1 MLFPPHSEVYMR
13 SRKLPAAL
21 AALSLLASM
30 IMVMP
35 MTVAAASAGAARQ
48 VPRSGTGSPQTG
60 EYTPSGAGDLTDE
73 EFAGEA
79 DGESGPAAYPG
90 NIVDRSLSS
99 GGGHGASVNSGAKAK
114 SNPQFN
120 FGFEGLNLYQQRYAR
135 GGNQFTVEPP
145 DQGLC
150 VGNGYELEA
159 VNDVLNIFN
168 ASGQSV
174 LPNNTATNIV
184 SGFPRNVNHAVDL
197 NSFYGYAPAINRSTG
212 VRGQFVTDPS
222 CLYDAATQRFFVVV
236 LTIESLPS
244 GALSTVNHLDLAVSA
259 TANPTGAW
267 NIYRIDVTNDGTNTG
282 GTNPGPYLGDYPHIG
297 ADANGL
303 YLTTNAYPWCCN
315 GFSGAQIY
323 AFSKAQLAA
332 GAASVTMV
340 HIDTSGTVNLPSD
353 AGSTQPGFTVWPAQS
368 PATSSFDLNAGGTE
382 YFLSSNAGDEATK
395 PKAGAGGP
403 HTSTNLVVW
412 SLTNTSSLNTA
423 SPALSLSN
431 KVLSVGQYGVPPK
444 QQQPGSGTLA
454 TTDTPQ
460 GHCINDTTT
469 VLFNGQT
476 GCWRLVFGG
485 EPPHN
490 EVISTPD
497 SNDTRMQQ
505 VMFANGK
512 LWGALDTALT
522 VDGTNRA
529 GIEWFIVKPDV
540 SSGSLSAKVA
550 MQGYLGAAG
559 HDFTY
564 PAIGVT
570 ASGRGVMAFTATG
583 DTLNPSAAYASID
596 AVAGVGAW
604 NVVPG
609 GTGAAQ
615 DDGFTSYKSQVG
627 NPPRTRW
634 GDYGAAAVDG
644 NSVWIAS
651 EYIAQACDYTHW
663 GGPFFAGGTG
673 DNLLGTCGGASHGPG
688 ARAAL
693 GNWSTRISKL
703 TP

>member
-1 MLFPPHSEVYMR
+1 MR
-13 SRKLPAAL
+13 SRKLAAAL
-21 AALSLLASM
+21 AALSLVASM
-30 IMVMP
+30 IMVVP

-48 VPRSGTGSPQTG
+48 IPRAGTGSPQTG

-79 DGESGPAAYPG
+79 DGDTGPDAYPG

-99 GGGHGASVNSGAKAK
+99 GGGHGASVNSSHKAK
-114 SNPQFN
+114 SNPTFIS
-120 FGFEGLNLYQQRYAR
+120 GFDGLNFYQQRYAR
-135 GGNQFTVEPP
+135 GGNQFSVEPP

-168 ASGQSV
+168 GSGASV
-174 LPNNTATNIV
+174 LPDNTATNIV
-184 SGFPRNVNHAVDL
+184 GGFPRNVNHAVDL
-197 NSFYGYAPAINRSTG
+197 NSFYGYPPAINRATG

-222 CLYDAATQRFFVVV
+222 CLYDAATHRFFVVV
-236 LTIESLPS
+236 LTLDTNPNGSFTL
-244 GALSTVNHLDLAVSA
+244 VNHLDIAVST
-259 TANPTGAW
+259 TANPTGTW

-297 ADANGL
+297 ADANGF
-303 YLTTNAYPWCCN
+303 YITTNAYPWCCN

-332 GAASVTMV
+332 GAANVTMV
-340 HIDTSGTVNLPSD
+340 HFDTSGTVNAPSD
-353 AGSTQPGFTVWPAQS
+353 NGSTQPGFTVWPAQS
-368 PATSSFDLNAGGTE
+368 PATTSFDLNAGGTE
-382 YFLSSNAGDEATK
+382 YFLSSNAGDEATN
-395 PKAGAGGP
+395 PKAGTGGP

-412 SLTNTSSLNTA
+412 SLTNTTSLNTA

-431 KVLSVGQYGVPPK
+431 KILSVNQYGVPPK
-444 QQQPGSGTLA
+444 QQQPGSGTSP
-454 TTDTPQ
+454 TTATPQ
-460 GHCINDTTT
+460 GYCINDTTT
-469 VLFNGQT
+469 ATIAGT
-476 GCWRLVFGG
+476 GCWRLLVGP
-485 EPPHN
+485 PPHN
-490 EVISTPD
+490 EVISRPD

-512 LWGALDTALT
+512 LWGALDTALNP
-522 VDGTNRA
+522 DGGAQRA

-540 SSGSLSAKVA
+540 STGSLSAKVA
-550 MQGYLGAAG
+550 LQGYLGATG
-559 HDFTY
+559 YDFTY

-583 DTLNPSAAYASID
+583 NTLNPSAAVASID
-596 AVAGVGAW
+596 ANAGVGEW
-604 NVVPG
+604 SVVNG

-615 DDGFTSYKSQVG
+615 DDGFTSYTAQVGG

-651 EYIAQACDYTHW
+651 EYIAQTCTYTDW
-663 GGPFFAGGTG
+663 GGPFFVGGSG

-688 ARAAL
+688 KRAAL